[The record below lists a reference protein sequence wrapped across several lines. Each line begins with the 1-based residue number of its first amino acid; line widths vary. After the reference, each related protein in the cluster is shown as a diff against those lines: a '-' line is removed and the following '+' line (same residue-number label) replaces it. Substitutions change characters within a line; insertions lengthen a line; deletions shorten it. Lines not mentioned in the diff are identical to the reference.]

1 MARKNNL
8 SEGCSWFKL
17 NNLRLALGMALKF
30 YTYLGKELKLKV
42 RKFWRLI
49 ATFVEVTG
57 KTLVGRGRGVFL
69 PTTILNSVKE
79 FFWSL
84 LTFYKDRMVKLN
96 KKKLFHHKIVLF
108 LEWIYRRIYP
118 EIKKLFLKFLQNS
131 KKITGIR
138 VSSLM
143 KLQAEASATGVFL

>member
-42 RKFWRLI
+42 RKFWRLM

-79 FFWSL
+79 FF
-84 LTFYKDRMVKLN
+84 
-96 KKKLFHHKIVLF
+96 
-108 LEWIYRRIYP
+108 
-118 EIKKLFLKFLQNS
+118 
-131 KKITGIR
+131 
-138 VSSLM
+138 
-143 KLQAEASATGVFL
+143 